1 MINTL
6 KKRLFTF
13 LVATTVATT
22 FVVSA
27 SAVESTTEQD
37 YSSLPNIGE
46 IGPEFP
52 NSNYNNEIYL
62 DSEILSANSPEEVTS
77 ILKNRY
83 LEKIS
88 SISKDDLDKKLSEI
102 KNLSFNLESKSND
115 YVVSKQTIVLKLC
128 SNDGIALSDLY
139 SAYSLSDKAR
149 ELAEAKYN
157 DGGGYQDSY
166 RHFTWNHMMADQMGS
181 LDARTIAC
189 NYEWQ
194 AVILDD
200 VEDVYSNAFEKYII
214 MPGIDAASAVILAY
228 NDSMDFALELRNL
241 HIAMCEADFS
251 YFKSLFENPAIR
263 DFWNNCYGRSYAS
276 KYSYNYDTAF
286 SVANSNWE
294 LINNDSAV
302 SYNNAYN
309 VWSWDWFTP

>member
-1 MINTL
+1 
-6 KKRLFTF
+6 
-13 LVATTVATT
+13 
-22 FVVSA
+22 
-27 SAVESTTEQD
+27 
-37 YSSLPNIGE
+37 
-46 IGPEFP
+46 
-52 NSNYNNEIYL
+52 
-62 DSEILSANSPEEVTS
+62 
-77 ILKNRY
+77 
-83 LEKIS
+83 
-88 SISKDDLDKKLSEI
+88 
-102 KNLSFNLESKSND
+102 
-115 YVVSKQTIVLKLC
+115 
-128 SNDGIALSDLY
+128 
-139 SAYSLSDKAR
+139 
-149 ELAEAKYN
+149 
-157 DGGGYQDSY
+157 
-166 RHFTWNHMMADQMGS
+166 MMADQMGS